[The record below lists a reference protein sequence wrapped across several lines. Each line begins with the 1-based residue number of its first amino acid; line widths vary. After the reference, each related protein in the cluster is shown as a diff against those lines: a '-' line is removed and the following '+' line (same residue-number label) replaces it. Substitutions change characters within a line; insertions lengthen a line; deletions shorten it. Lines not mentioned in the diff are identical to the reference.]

1 VIFIIDIKIFH
12 HQNVTSINC
21 HDCASKIN
29 DPHPFCHFAPLK
41 PITMN
46 YHDRDVIM
54 HDANYIMFFQVSK
67 TDEVGLSIVT
77 YIGLGASIVSL
88 FIALT
93 IFWCVR

>member
-1 VIFIIDIKIFH
+1 
-12 HQNVTSINC
+12 
-21 HDCASKIN
+21 
-29 DPHPFCHFAPLK
+29 
-41 PITMN
+41 MN